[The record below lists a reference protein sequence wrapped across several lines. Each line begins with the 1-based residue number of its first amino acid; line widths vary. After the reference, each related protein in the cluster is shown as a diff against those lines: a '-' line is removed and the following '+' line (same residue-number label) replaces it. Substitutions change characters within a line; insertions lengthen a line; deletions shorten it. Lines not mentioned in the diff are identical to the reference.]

1 MSNKWL
7 LDVFI
12 KDNKVVF
19 SLYDE
24 ETCLIKE
31 QPANLYFYGYVT
43 GGNPAMISSE
53 LNKLSG
59 IEDAWVEEWRAP
71 PFYDSS
77 VNVVVFK
84 TKNYNLLREI
94 LKTSWFRDLK
104 VVNTF
109 PHPLVEALYR
119 AGVKPLTKIN
129 ISGNEKQEWAPV
141 EKDPELNYLIIGF
154 ENGYYTVETRNGTM
168 LFWELDELV
177 DYITIERF
185 HVGFADPYLYA
196 KLIETE
202 PRINSITYRWVAGGA
217 FNPSEYFE
225 WSRLSYIP
233 LSLMNNITI
242 GKILTT
248 IEALHARSRRF
259 LVDKTHGRLEPWRT
273 MRQLIVND
281 RGGVIYQPKPGLY
294 WNVCQ
299 VDFKSL
305 YPSIMVKY
313 NVSGETI
320 DRSNCSK
327 QLNLPWTTHRVCF
340 DEEGVVPA
348 SIKALIQLKDLYDE
362 LYKKTSERVYEYR
375 KNAVKW
381 ILVASFG
388 YLGYRNSLFGS
399 VMAHEVVTSTSRE
412 IMRQARIVTEKE
424 GYKVIHAIV
433 DSVFIAGVQSIS
445 ECECLKEKIEEKT
458 GFKAKIEAH
467 YTWIYI
473 PRSLNSEKSVANKY
487 YGLLSNGSFKVKGI
501 MAIRGDTPLLIKR
514 AQLEALEKLF
524 RARNPLEMLSSIS
537 EAHRVIDYYV
547 ERIRRGHINP
557 HELIVSRFS
566 RVRGSYRKPPVYVSK
581 TTPPYR
587 LIYVNNELTPF
598 DERSLTKLDLDK
610 YIWLL
615 EKARGELPRLEEAK
629 ILPRE
634 LKAC

>member
-1 MSNKWL
+1 LSNKWL
-7 LDVFI
+7 LDAFI
-12 KDNKVVF
+12 RDDKVLF

-24 ETCLIKE
+24 EKGLIEE
-31 QPANLYFYGYVT
+31 QPVNLCFYGYVT
-43 GGNPAMISSE
+43 SGNTAMISSE
-53 LNKLSG
+53 LRKLDG
-59 IEDAWVEEWRAP
+59 VEDAWVEEWRAP

-84 TKNYNLLREI
+84 TKSYSLLRKI
-94 LKTSWFRDLK
+94 LRVSSLKGLK

-119 AGVKPLTKIN
+119 AGVKPLTKI
-129 ISGNEKQEWAPV
+129 SVSKSEKREWIPV
-141 EKDPELNYLIIGF
+141 EKDPELNYVVVGF
-154 ENGYYTVETRNGTM
+154 ENGYYTVETRGGKL
-168 LFWELDELV
+168 LFWELEELV
-177 DYITIERF
+177 NHVTTRRF
-185 HVGFADPYLYA
+185 HVGFIDPYVYA
-196 KLIETE
+196 KLIEVE
-202 PRINSITYRWVAGGA
+202 PGINSIAYRWITGGA

-242 GKILTT
+242 GRILTT

-259 LVDKTHGRLEPWRT
+259 LVDKTHGRREPWRT

-281 RGGVIYQPKPGLY
+281 RGGVVYQPKPGFY

-313 NVSGETI
+313 NVSGETVE
-320 DRSNCSK
+320 RNNCSEE
-327 QLNLPWTTHRVCF
+327 LTLPWTMHRVCV

-362 LYKKTSERVYEYR
+362 LFRKTGERVYEHR

-412 IMRQARIVTEKE
+412 VMRQARIVAERE
-424 GYKVIHAIV
+424 SYQVIHAIV
-433 DSVFIAGVQSIS
+433 DSVFIAGVQSMD
-445 ECECLKEKIEEKT
+445 ECECLKERIEERT

-467 YTWIYI
+467 YTWLYI
-473 PRSLNSEKSVANKY
+473 PRSLSRENSVANKY
-487 YGLLSNGSFKVKGI
+487 YGLLSDNSFKVKGV
-501 MAIRGDTPLLIKR
+501 MAVRGDTPLLIKK
-514 AQLEALEKLF
+514 AQLEALGKLF
-524 RARNPLEMLSSIS
+524 RARNPVEMLSSIP
-537 EAHRVIDYYV
+537 EAHRVIDHYV
-547 ERIRRGHINP
+547 ERVRRGLVDP
-557 HELIVSRFS
+557 RELIVSRFN

-587 LIYVNNELTPF
+587 LVYVNGALTPF
-598 DERSLTKLDLDK
+598 NEKASARLDLDK
-610 YIWLL
+610 YVWLL
-615 EKARGELPRLEEAK
+615 GKARGELPC
-629 ILPRE
+629 RE
-634 LKAC
+634 DL